1 MALEEGIVTR
11 TAGDTAFIT
20 TRRTTACE
28 GCSER
33 HVCHSMGNVKEI
45 EIEVANPIAAKPGDT
60 VMVAFKT
67 SQLVTLSFMLY
78 VFPIIAMVIGAVFGD
93 SVAGNFGGD
102 PSIFAAVFG
111 FLFFGIAMARHCH
124 GRHQIKRQPGQ
135 KDRPIPAGHHR
146 DKEKRPAQGVG
157 KFIRVYHVRAIAP
170 LSGNSNTCQF

>member
-11 TAGDTAFIT
+11 TNGETAFIT

-45 EIEVANPIAAKPGDT
+45 EIEVANPLGAKPGDT
-60 VMVAFKT
+60 VLVAFKT

-78 VFPIIAMVIGAVFGD
+78 VFPIIAMLIGALFGN
-93 SVAGNFGGD
+93 SVAENFSGD

-111 FLFFGIAMARHCH
+111 FLFFGIAMST
-124 GRHQIKRQPGQ
+124 IKLKDNQAKKTGQYRPVITEIKKKGPPGE
-135 KDRPIPAGHHR
+135 P
-146 DKEKRPAQGVG
+146 EN
-157 KFIRVYHVRAIAP
+157 
-170 LSGNSNTCQF
+170 LSGCTMCGPD

>member
-11 TAGDTAFIT
+11 ANGETAFIT

-45 EIEVANPIAAKPGDT
+45 EIEVANPLGAKPGDT
-60 VMVAFKT
+60 VLVAFKT

-78 VFPIIAMVIGAVFGD
+78 VFPIIAMVIGALFGN
-93 SVAGNFGGD
+93 SVAENFSGD

-111 FLFFGIAMARHCH
+111 FLFFGIAMSA
-124 GRHQIKRQPGQ
+124 IKLKDNQAKKTGQ
-135 KDRPIPAGHHR
+135 YRPVITEIKKKGPP
-146 DKEKRPAQGVG
+146 KETD
-157 KFIRVYHVRAIAP
+157 P
-170 LSGNSNTCQF
+170 LSGCTVCRPD

>member
-11 TAGDTAFIT
+11 TNGDTAFIT

-45 EIEVANPIAAKPGDT
+45 EIEVANPLGAKPGDT
-60 VMVAFKT
+60 VLVAFKT

-78 VFPIIAMVIGAVFGD
+78 VFPIIAMVVGAFFGN
-93 SVAGNFGGD
+93 AMAENYGGD

-111 FLFFGIAMARHCH
+111 FLFFGIAMLAIKLKDNQAQKT
-124 GRHQIKRQPGQ
+124 GRYRPVIKEIKKKGPPKEPDKFSGCSACG
-135 KDRPIPAGHHR
+135 PSHR
-146 DKEKRPAQGVG
+146 
-157 KFIRVYHVRAIAP
+157 
-170 LSGNSNTCQF
+170 

>member
-111 FLFFGIAMARHCH
+111 FLFFGIAMTA
-124 GRHQIKRQPGQ
+124 IKLKDNQAKKTGQ
-135 KDRPIPAGHHR
+135 YRPVITEIKKKGPP
-146 DKEKRPAQGVG
+146 KESEN
-157 KFIRVYHVRAIAP
+157 
-170 LSGNSNTCQF
+170 LSGCTMCGPSHR